1 MASFLSSIVTNLTK
15 DHPDLS
21 SLTFILPSRRAGAFL
36 RKEISLILEK
46 PVFSP
51 VIVSIEEFTET
62 ISELS
67 AIDNT
72 TSLFEFYSVYENL
85 TPREELEE
93 FETFSTWAQTL
104 IHDFNEI
111 DRYLIPP
118 DKIFNYLSEIQDIN
132 HWSLATEKTE
142 LVRNYLAFW
151 RKLPQYYNELSKN
164 LIERK
169 EGYQGLIYRKAAEK
183 IKNFAPGNAASHVFI
198 GFNALNNAEQK
209 IIQKMLEHGSRVFWD
224 IDEVHF
230 NDNEHDAGLFIR
242 EYFKNWP
249 FYREREM
256 ELISTGYDAPKG
268 IEIIGIPKSI
278 GQAKYVGEILE
289 SLTPTELQSAALV
302 LGEEALL
309 LPILNSIP
317 PGVPALNITMG
328 YPLKYS
334 PFSFLFEK
342 LMEFFKA
349 EESRFYYKDV
359 ISIISN
365 PVIQRITEDRCKD
378 VISKIKKENLL
389 YLDQYKILGLFQDP
403 PPEIVKSIF
412 PESKPTPQQA
422 LQKMDLII
430 EELKKGL
437 DEAEDALNLEFL
449 YKYHQITEQLKELVH
464 TYPHIKSI
472 SSLLHFYREISS
484 QQTLDFQGNSFGGLQ
499 LMGMLESRVL
509 DFDTVILTSVDE
521 GILPAGKS
529 NNSFIPYELK
539 KTFGLPTYKEKDAVY
554 TYHFYHLLQR
564 AKKVFLLHNT
574 DTESQMGGEKS
585 RFLIQMEIEKQPLH
599 QVTTKIVTPE
609 VKKVP
614 TQLQEVQKTAAMME
628 RIKEIAANG
637 FSPSALTTYIRNPL
651 DFYLQ
656 YILKIRDKD
665 EVEETVAYN
674 TLGTVVHKTLETFY
688 QPFKNKFL
696 TEENIKEFKKRATAE
711 VKRQFELE
719 YSKVPLTKGKNLL
732 IFEVA
737 RRYVTNFLKLENKGL
752 LEGKRIEIKEIEA
765 NLTSQL
771 SIPELDFP
779 VKIRGN
785 VDRVDLY
792 DDVLRI
798 IDYKTGKVSQSQL
811 EIFEWDELTTDY
823 DKYSKPFQVLMYAT
837 MLLENN
843 PVAGTVEAGVI
854 SFKNLKEG
862 FLKFGEKESSRARK
876 KNCTIETETLENFK
890 VQLKNLI
897 LEICDP
903 KIPFLEK
910 EIKSNYGNY

>member
-1 MASFLSSIVTNLTK
+1 
-15 DHPDLS
+15 
-21 SLTFILPSRRAGAFL
+21 
-36 RKEISLILEK
+36 
-46 PVFSP
+46 
-51 VIVSIEEFTET
+51 
-62 ISELS
+62 
-67 AIDNT
+67 
-72 TSLFEFYSVYENL
+72 
-85 TPREELEE
+85 
-93 FETFSTWAQTL
+93 
-104 IHDFNEI
+104 
-111 DRYLIPP
+111 
-118 DKIFNYLSEIQDIN
+118 
-132 HWSLATEKTE
+132 
-142 LVRNYLAFW
+142 
-151 RKLPQYYNELSKN
+151 
-164 LIERK
+164 
-169 EGYQGLIYRKAAEK
+169 
-183 IKNFAPGNAASHVFI
+183 
-198 GFNALNNAEQK
+198 
-209 IIQKMLEHGSRVFWD
+209 
-224 IDEVHF
+224 
-230 NDNEHDAGLFIR
+230 
-242 EYFKNWP
+242 
-249 FYREREM
+249 M
-256 ELISTGYDAPKG
+256 ELISTGYKASKD
-268 IEIIGIPKSI
+268 IEILGIPKSI

-289 SLTPTELQSAALV
+289 SLTPKELQSAALV
-302 LGEEALL
+302 LGEESLL

-317 PGVPALNITMG
+317 PGVPAVNITMG

-334 PFSFLFEK
+334 PFSYLFEK
-342 LMEFFKA
+342 LLEFYKA
-349 EESRFYYKDV
+349 EESKFYYKDV
-359 ISIISN
+359 ISVLSN

-378 VISKIKKENLL
+378 VISTIKKENIL
-389 YLDQYKILGLFQDP
+389 YLDQSQISGLFNDP
-403 PPEIVKSIF
+403 APDIVNYIFPKTKPGPPEAI
-412 PESKPTPQQA
+412 
-422 LQKMDLII
+422 QKMESII
-430 EELKKGL
+430 EELKRGL
-437 DEAEDALNLEFL
+437 DEADDALNLEFL
-449 YKYHQITEQLKELVH
+449 SKYHQITEQLKELVLS
-464 TYPHIKSI
+464 YPHIKSI
-472 SSLLHFYREISS
+472 SSLLHFYRELSS
-484 QQTLDFQGNSFGGLQ
+484 QQTLDFQGNSFEGLQ

-564 AKKVFLLHNT
+564 AKKIFLLHNT

-585 RFLIQMEIEKQPLH
+585 RFLIQMELEKQPLH
-599 QVTTKIVTPE
+599 QVTTKIITPE
-609 VKKVP
+609 VKKVSS
-614 TQLQEVQKTAAMME
+614 QLQEVQKTPAILE
-628 RIKEIAANG
+628 RIKELASNG

-688 QPFKNKFL
+688 KPLKNQVL
-696 TEENIKEFKKRATAE
+696 TEKNIQEFRKRATAE
-711 VKRQFELE
+711 VKHQFELE

-737 RRYVTNFLKLENKGL
+737 RRYVTNFLKLESKFL

-798 IDYKTGKVSQSQL
+798 IDYKTGKVTQPQL
-811 EIFEWDELTTDY
+811 EICEWDELTTNY

-843 PVAGTVEAGVI
+843 RATGTVEAGVI

-876 KNCTIETETLENFK
+876 KNCSIEAETLENFK

-910 EIKSNYGNY
+910 EIKKAHGNY